1 MSRLLLI
8 VAIAVVGFGAYYFA
22 TKPEPTPAEQLQS
35 AAEDAS
41 EAVGEAASAVQE
53 AASDAVDAATEQA
66 SEAASSLTEQA
77 SEAASSVSE
86 QASDTAASLTE
97 QAGDAAT
104 EAGEQVAALAGQGQ
118 ELFNSWVQ
126 DGMLTAQNFDYDA
139 IVTSIQD
146 SSLTQG
152 IKTQALSILDEIKAS
167 PDLIVEKIQ
176 DLRNLL
182 TQQ

>member
-8 VAIAVVGFGAYYFA
+8 VAIAVIGGGAYYFA

-41 EAVGEAASAVQE
+41 EAVGEAASAIQE
-53 AASDAVDAATEQA
+53 GAADAVEAATEQA
-66 SEAASSLTEQA
+66 SEAASSIADQA

-86 QASDTAASLTE
+86 QASDAATSLTE
-97 QAGDAAT
+97 QANDAASA
-104 EAGEQVAALAGQGQ
+104 AGDQVAALAGQGQ

-139 IVTSIQD
+139 IVTSVQESALSQD
-146 SSLTQG
+146 
-152 IKTQALSILDEIKAS
+152 IKTQVMKILDEIKAS
-167 PDLIVEKIQ
+167 PELVVAKIQ
-176 DLRNLL
+176 DLRNLM

>member
-8 VAIAVVGFGAYYFA
+8 VAIAVIGAGAYYFS
-22 TKPEPTPAEQLQS
+22 TKPDPTPAEQLQS

-41 EAVGEAASAVQE
+41 DAVGEAASAVQE
-53 AASDAVDAATEQA
+53 AASDAVDAATDQA

-86 QASDTAASLTE
+86 QASDAAASLTE
-97 QAGDAAT
+97 QAGDAASD
-104 EAGEQVAALAGQGQ
+104 AGEQLAALAGQGQ

-126 DGMLTAQNFDYDA
+126 EGMLTAQNFDYDA
-139 IVTSIQD
+139 IVTSVQD
-146 SSLTQG
+146 SSLTQS
-152 IKTQALSILDEIKAS
+152 IKTQAIGILDEIKAS
-167 PDLIVEKIQ
+167 PELIVEKMQ
-176 DLRNLL
+176 ELRNLL

>member
-8 VAIAVVGFGAYYFA
+8 VAIAVVGAGAYYFA
-22 TKPEPTPAEQLQS
+22 TKPDPTPAEQLQS
-35 AAEDAS
+35 AAEEAS

-66 SEAASSLTEQA
+66 SEAASSVADQA
-77 SEAASSVSE
+77 TEAASSVSE
-86 QASDTAASLTE
+86 QASDAAASLTE
-97 QAGDAAT
+97 QATDAAS
-104 EAGEQVAALAGQGQ
+104 EAGDQVAALAGQGQ

-126 DGMLTAQNFDYDA
+126 DGTLTAQNFDYDA
-139 IVTSIQD
+139 MVASVQD
-146 SSLTQG
+146 STLTQE
-152 IKTQALSILDEIKAS
+152 IKTQALKIIDDIKAS
-167 PDLIVEKIQ
+167 PELIVEKIQ